1 MGKKEIPVSKKFSA
15 PPSPVLGMSKTMD
28 QGQQQEDGI
37 LRGTHMEDANQFNK
51 HSVFHA
57 KEFVIYYSHNFFI
70 NESLCI
76 VCQLILVLIVLPL
89 FKGLK

>member
-51 HSVFHA
+51 QCFSR
-57 KEFVIYYSHNFFI
+57 KRICN
-70 NESLCI
+70 L
-76 VCQLILVLIVLPL
+76 LLP
-89 FKGLK
+89 